1 MYKGCLIVFE
11 GIDGSGKSEQYRRL
25 IKNLEKERYYVVPTK
40 EPTPNQPIG
49 MLIRK
54 VLYESTEVTEKALAL
69 LFAADRAD
77 HTERKIKPALKD
89 GAVVVSD
96 RYVHSS
102 LAYQSRGMKT
112 ELDLNWLYT
121 INRFALDP
129 DIVVFLDISPEVG
142 QNRLV
147 NGQKR
152 VQDHTYF
159 EDLIQQEKIRSIYYE
174 VLNLDRKV
182 TDLFDFE
189 WKKAEK
195 IRKYKMVRINN
206 TVVLRIDG
214 TLSIEEIEK
223 MVLKYVKNYLEE
235 KKIPKIDSKTPV
247 KQKLIKFTEN
257 N

>member
-1 MYKGCLIVFE
+1 M
-11 GIDGSGKSEQYRRL
+11 
-25 IKNLEKERYYVVPTK
+25 
-40 EPTPNQPIG
+40 
-49 MLIRK
+49 
-54 VLYESTEVTEKALAL
+54 
-69 LFAADRAD
+69 
-77 HTERKIKPALKD
+77 
-89 GAVVVSD
+89 
-96 RYVHSS
+96 
-102 LAYQSRGMKT
+102 
-112 ELDLNWLYT
+112 
-121 INRFALDP
+121 
-129 DIVVFLDISPEVG
+129 VFLDISPEVG

-223 MVLKYVKNYLEE
+223 MVLNYEKNYLEE